1 MNGYGIRHLERKSP
15 FKYNIDALVTRGN
28 SIFGYGW
35 IFHEA
40 SEIKKASL
48 KLSVRPQ
55 GKCIIPIVHG
65 RPRDDVAKAY
75 PNNHQA
81 LYSGFIVY
89 GGWQGQALEG
99 AQLICSTES
108 GEEFSTPIPIQQLD
122 KKWTE
127 ESDPS
132 TKLLIYKLLLKR
144 FFSLLSNGNFKGLIE
159 KSRRYFS
166 RMPSNSNDPVK
177 EITSLWIREG
187 RPEVTLIIDHDLGG
201 GANSFRKKVV
211 EDELKKGHIVILFTY
226 HVLLLQYVLEIYT
239 KNSSKRFSID
249 IDSLLALPQS
259 IKISRIFYNTG
270 VSFERPEDLPILLTT
285 MSERHKIPLTLAIN
299 DYFVICPSQFLLD
312 HRGKYCD
319 IPSINVCK
327 ECLSKNEFGFISL
340 FLDRDIKIW
349 RNRWEQALQT
359 ASEIICFSKSSK
371 KLLEKAYPLLDFQ
384 EKIVIRPHRVSP
396 PSKVPKINLESDL
409 HIGVVG
415 HINIHKGGYVIK
427 ELADHI
433 KRKGL
438 PIRITVFGTIE
449 GACDPKVVR
458 LLGEYKFDELP
469 TLIESSGANIFFMPS
484 ICPETFSYVTHE
496 LIQMRLPLV
505 CFNLG
510 AQAERVAT
518 YEKGLIL
525 PIDITSEEIIK
536 RLQAFHQRLR
546 TAGNDVEK
554 HYEQSTPL
562 YQCGM

>member
-1 MNGYGIRHLERKSP
+1 M
-15 FKYNIDALVTRGN
+15 
-28 SIFGYGW
+28 
-35 IFHEA
+35 
-40 SEIKKASL
+40 
-48 KLSVRPQ
+48 
-55 GKCIIPIVHG
+55 
-65 RPRDDVAKAY
+65 
-75 PNNHQA
+75 
-81 LYSGFIVY
+81 
-89 GGWQGQALEG
+89 
-99 AQLICSTES
+99 
-108 GEEFSTPIPIQQLD
+108 
-122 KKWTE
+122 
-127 ESDPS
+127 
-132 TKLLIYKLLLKR
+132 
-144 FFSLLSNGNFKGLIE
+144 
-159 KSRRYFS
+159 
-166 RMPSNSNDPVK
+166 
-177 EITSLWIREG
+177 
-187 RPEVTLIIDHDLGG
+187 
-201 GANSFRKKVV
+201 
-211 EDELKKGHIVILFTY
+211 
-226 HVLLLQYVLEIYT
+226 
-239 KNSSKRFSID
+239 
-249 IDSLLALPQS
+249 
-259 IKISRIFYNTG
+259 
-270 VSFERPEDLPILLTT
+270 
-285 MSERHKIPLTLAIN
+285 
-299 DYFVICPSQFLLD
+299 
-312 HRGKYCD
+312 
-319 IPSINVCK
+319 
-327 ECLSKNEFGFISL
+327 
-340 FLDRDIKIW
+340 
-349 RNRWEQALQT
+349 
-359 ASEIICFSKSSK
+359 
-371 KLLEKAYPLLDFQ
+371 DFQ